1 MTSSH
6 DRDWRVGVCSSIRML
21 DANLWMRML
30 WTQTYYGML
39 DTSQLLG
46 CSIQYLRML
55 SICYATR
62 KWRPSSL
69 PALAAL
75 AAEVRTSEG
84 FLLKVSARELC

>member
-21 DANLWMRML
+21 DANFMDGMRML

-46 CSIQYLRML
+46 CSIQYAQYLLRD
-55 SICYATR
+55 AQA
-62 KWRPSSL
+62 RPSSSL
-69 PALAAL
+69 PG
-75 AAEVRTSEG
+75 RRG
-84 FLLKVSARELC
+84 

>member
-46 CSIQYLRML
+46 CSIQYWML
-55 SICYATR
+55 SIYYATR
-62 KWRPSSL
+62 KWRPSSS
-69 PALAAL
+69 LAGL

>member
-1 MTSSH
+1 M
-6 DRDWRVGVCSSIRML
+6 
-21 DANLWMRML
+21 ML

-46 CSIQYLRML
+46 CSIQYWML
-55 SICYATR
+55 SIYYAMR
-62 KWRPSSL
+62 KRGR
-69 PALAAL
+69 AAASR

>member
-21 DANLWMRML
+21 DANLWDEDAVDANVL
-30 WTQTYYGML
+30 GML

-62 KWRPSSL
+62 KRGR
-69 PALAAL
+69 AAASL
-75 AAEVRTSEG
+75 AAEVKVRTSEG

>member
-1 MTSSH
+1 
-6 DRDWRVGVCSSIRML
+6 ML
-21 DANLWMRML
+21 DANLWDEDAVDANVL
-30 WTQTYYGML
+30 GML

-62 KWRPSSL
+62 NWRPSS
-69 PALAAL
+69 LAAL

>member
-1 MTSSH
+1 
-6 DRDWRVGVCSSIRML
+6 
-21 DANLWMRML
+21 MRML

-62 KWRPSSL
+62 NWRPSS
-69 PALAAL
+69 LAAL

>member
-1 MTSSH
+1 
-6 DRDWRVGVCSSIRML
+6 ML
-21 DANLWMRML
+21 DANLWDEDAVDANVL
-30 WTQTYYGML
+30 GML

-69 PALAAL
+69 AAL
-75 AAEVRTSEG
+75 AAEVKVRTSEG

>member
-1 MTSSH
+1 
-6 DRDWRVGVCSSIRML
+6 
-21 DANLWMRML
+21 ML

-55 SICYATR
+55 SIYYATR

-69 PALAAL
+69 AL

>member
-1 MTSSH
+1 
-6 DRDWRVGVCSSIRML
+6 
-21 DANLWMRML
+21 ML

-62 KWRPSSL
+62 KWPSS
-69 PALAAL
+69 LAAL

>member
-1 MTSSH
+1 
-6 DRDWRVGVCSSIRML
+6 
-21 DANLWMRML
+21 MRML

>member
-1 MTSSH
+1 
-6 DRDWRVGVCSSIRML
+6 ML
-21 DANLWMRML
+21 DANLWDEDAVDANVL
-30 WTQTYYGML
+30 GML

-62 KWRPSSL
+62 KRGR
-69 PALAAL
+69 AAASL
-75 AAEVRTSEG
+75 AAEVKVRTSEG